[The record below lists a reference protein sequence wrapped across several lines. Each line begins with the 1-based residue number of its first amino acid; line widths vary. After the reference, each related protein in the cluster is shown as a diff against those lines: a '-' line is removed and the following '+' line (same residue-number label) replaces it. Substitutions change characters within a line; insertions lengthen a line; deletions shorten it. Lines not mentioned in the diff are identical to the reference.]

1 MGECFCADSSVL
13 YTENSRRRTRGCD
26 KLGSDTREARRF
38 LVASK
43 DKGGRNQKK
52 VATKDP
58 KQKRQ
63 EKKEKK
69 SKDKL
74 RPA

>member
-1 MGECFCADSSVL
+1 MA
-13 YTENSRRRTRGCD
+13 N
-26 KLGSDTREARRF
+26 
-38 LVASK
+38 K

-52 VATKDP
+52 VAAKDP

-69 SKDKL
+69 AKDKL
-74 RPA
+74 RPNG